1 MATTAPTPKRR
12 PTRVGYYF
20 EPYVGKKYWKEG
32 YKGLRVLLLG
42 ESFHT
47 VGTRGWREAAQ
58 DLLSEYVGG
67 GDFGRTW
74 PTIEA
79 ITTTGRPLSAAQRAA
94 FWDRVAYANAVQK
107 PMPRA
112 RHRPT
117 AHEWQTVRRA
127 TVGYLR
133 RLRPD
138 VMLVFGK
145 AIWEH
150 LPDDSE
156 FPGSHDVP
164 RLKAVNHEPAYRY
177 VLGPRQ
183 ATLAG
188 SFYHPTHL
196 GRGRSVR
203 GWNQWA
209 RQLLRSAKSP
219 HRRGRAAPTR
229 KTSARANSAG
239 PTVPL

>member
-1 MATTAPTPKRR
+1 VRRGRPHARPRRGGADHRGTTEGRRTATTAPTTNRR

-20 EPYVGKKYWKEG
+20 EPYVGKKYWKDG

-47 VGTRGWREAAQ
+47 MGTRGWRKAAQ
-58 DLLSEYVGG
+58 DLISEYVGG
-67 GDFGRTW
+67 KDFSRTW

-79 ITTTGRPLSAAQRAA
+79 ITTTGRP
-94 FWDRVAYANAVQK
+94 
-107 PMPRA
+107 
-112 RHRPT
+112 
-117 AHEWQTVRRA
+117 
-127 TVGYLR
+127 
-133 RLRPD
+133 
-138 VMLVFGK
+138 
-145 AIWEH
+145 

-164 RLKAVNHEPAYRY
+164 RLKAADHEPAYRY

-196 GRGRSVR
+196 GKGRSVKQ
-203 GWNQWA
+203 WNQWA
-209 RQLLRSAKSP
+209 RRLLRT
-219 HRRGRAAPTR
+219 AAR
-229 KTSARANSAG
+229 
-239 PTVPL
+239 